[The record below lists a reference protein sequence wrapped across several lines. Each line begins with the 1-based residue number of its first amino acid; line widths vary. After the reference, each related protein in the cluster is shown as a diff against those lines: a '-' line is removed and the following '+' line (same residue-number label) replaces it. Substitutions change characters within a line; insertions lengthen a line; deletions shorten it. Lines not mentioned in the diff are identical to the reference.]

1 MVRLNQTTTE
11 NNMADKNTNTIKSN
25 KEAVKTKPTIQEISL
40 HEFSDKDIDI
50 IYRKAKATKKEQ
62 DDISKASSN

>member
-1 MVRLNQTTTE
+1 ME
-11 NNMADKNTNTIKSN
+11 DKKTNTTKSN
-25 KEAVKTKPTIQEISL
+25 KEAVKAKPTNQETSL

-62 DDISKASSN
+62 DDISKASNN